1 MQVNNI
7 ALRQTNYSTF
17 SAEVWMEKVKAKTA
31 YVSVSTK
38 EANKYKHVKKKKEEA
53 WPESVRI
60 FPLHQSLHCR

>member
-1 MQVNNI
+1 MQVTNI

-38 EANKYKHVKKKKEEA
+38 EANKYKHVKKKEEA
-53 WPESVRI
+53 RTESVRI

>member
-17 SAEVWMEKVKAKTA
+17 SAEVWMEKVKVKTA

-38 EANKYKHVKKKKEEA
+38 EANKYKHVKKKEKKLGLK
-53 WPESVRI
+53 V
-60 FPLHQSLHCR
+60 